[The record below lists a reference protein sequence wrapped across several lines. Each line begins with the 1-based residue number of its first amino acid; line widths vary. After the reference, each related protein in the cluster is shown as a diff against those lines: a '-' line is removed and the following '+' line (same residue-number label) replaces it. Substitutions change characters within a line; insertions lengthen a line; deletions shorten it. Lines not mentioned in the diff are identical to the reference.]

1 MSGQQDLF
9 RARLDQIIDMN
20 NPWVRLAHRIDW
32 DDVRERF
39 GLSIGEKGG
48 HPPLDARLMI
58 GLLIIKYTD
67 NLSDEILCKR
77 WLENPYYQYFCGIEF
92 FQHTLPFDR
101 SSLSRW
107 RKRLN
112 ASDLEALLQ
121 LSLRTA
127 YDTGA
132 LKPQQVCNVIVD
144 TTVQEKAVSFPTDA
158 GLFYKARAQLHR
170 VVRALNIPYRQSFVR
185 KMRQYLIRF
194 HRYRHAKQ
202 YKRARKMLRKI
213 KGQLYQFKQSV
224 LKNWRVCD
232 LDKKPLCQ
240 QLTTLLERIEKILT
254 QGRGGKDRLY
264 SIHAP
269 EVECI
274 GKGKAH
280 KPYEFGVKVSI
291 ATVEQPAGAGC
302 FVLDARALPDNP
314 YDGHT
319 LYTVLTAIERIT
331 GVRLQRVLVDRGYKG
346 HNAPP
351 HLKNKVFRPGLKRG
365 VTKAIRQALKRRN
378 AIEPVIG
385 HLKHEHRMGRCY
397 LKGTHG
403 DAINAVLAAVGYNF
417 ALLLTWLRLL
427 CAWIRWRFT
436 ALFHNIFPRLFGQFG
451 YVQKV

>member
-1 MSGQQDLF
+1 MSGQFDLF
-9 RARLDQIIDMN
+9 RARLDQILDMN
-20 NPWVRLAHRIDW
+20 NKWVKLAHRIDW
-32 DDVRERF
+32 DDVRQRF
-39 GLSIGEKGG
+39 SIPLSPNGG

-67 NLSDEILCKR
+67 NLSDEALCER
-77 WLENPYYQYFCGIEF
+77 WLENPYYQYFCGMEF
-92 FQHTLPFDR
+92 FQHQLPFDR

-112 ASDLEALLQ
+112 ESDLEALLQ

-127 YDTGA
+127 FDAGA
-132 LKPQQVCNVIVD
+132 LKVEQLKTVVVD

-170 VVRALNIPYRQSFVR
+170 IVRALNIPYRQSFVR
-185 KMRQYLIRF
+185 KMRQHLIRF

-202 YKRARKMLRKI
+202 YKRAGKMLRKI

-232 LDKKPLCQ
+232 LDKKPLYQ
-240 QLTTLLERIEKILT
+240 QLNTLLERIEKILT

-280 KPYEFGVKVSI
+280 KPYEFGVKVSV
-291 ATVEQPAGAGC
+291 ATTEQPAPAGC
-302 FVLDARALPDNP
+302 FVLDARTLPGNP

-319 LYTVLTAIERIT
+319 LGEVLCALERIT
-331 GVRLQRVLVDRGYKG
+331 GAPLKRILVDRGYKG
-346 HNAPP
+346 HSAPK

-385 HLKHEHRMGRCY
+385 HLKQDHRMNRCY
-397 LKGTHG
+397 LKGRQG
-403 DAINAVLAAVGYNF
+403 DAVNAVLAAVGYNF
-417 ALLLTWLRLL
+417 ALLLAWLRLFL
-427 CAWIRWRFT
+427 CFVLDRGGSAFIVKWRVSVL
-436 ALFHNIFPRLFGQFG
+436 AI
-451 YVQKV
+451 